1 MANADAAKAAKLQ
14 SLREWETVMQRY
26 PLASPLGLGFQVLT
40 TLGGNITIAWLV
52 ANGRM
57 SPLELV
63 MLVAIEAV
71 LLVAIAMIHAKFVPK
86 ESIKEKPMPWQARL
100 GTLAFGLFW
109 LGCVYGLVLFAF
121 VPSGDE
127 VRRLMDDPMAF
138 VFGSNLKW
146 PLLITLVGA
155 LVDVLQD
162 HAHLARRGG
171 QFISTPGLQGAAR
184 WMTLF
189 LGGIPFFMPVVAVI
203 ALLVAVGKRI
213 GEWLKRRKG
222 DGKDREA
229 VVMAVM
235 MPLLMV
241 GFFGTFAG
249 LVTSGVSG
257 WAIGYTTAKF
267 IAEIFIVALP
277 FIAKSA
283 HAEET
288 AALNEP
294 AKGTKKKSRLP

>member
-1 MANADAAKAAKLQ
+1 MANADASKAAKLK
-14 SLREWETVMQRY
+14 SLREWEMVIKRY
-26 PLASPLGLGFQVLT
+26 PLSSPLGLGFQVLT

-63 MLVAIEAV
+63 LLVAIEAV
-71 LLVAIAMIHAKFVPK
+71 MLVAIAMIHSKFVPK
-86 ESIKEKPMPWQARL
+86 ESLQEQHMPLRASL

-127 VRRLMDDPMAF
+127 LHRLTADPVAF
-138 VFGSNLKW
+138 LLGSNLKW

-155 LVDVLQD
+155 LIDVLQD
-162 HAHLARRGG
+162 HAHIGRHGG

-203 ALLVAVGKRI
+203 ALLVAIGKRI
-213 GEWLKRRKG
+213 GQWLQKRQG
-222 DGKDREA
+222 GSKDFEA
-229 VVMAVM
+229 VVMTVM
-235 MPLLMV
+235 APLMMV
-241 GFFGTFAG
+241 AFFGTFSG

-257 WAIGYTTAKF
+257 WAIGYATAKF
-267 IAEIFIVALP
+267 ISEIFVVCLP
-277 FIAKSA
+277 LIAKTA

-294 AKGTKKKSRLP
+294 GKGKRKGRLP

>member
-1 MANADAAKAAKLQ
+1 MAKPSAAESAKLE
-14 SLREWETVMQRY
+14 SLREWEMVMQRY
-26 PLASPLGLGFQVLT
+26 PLSSPLGLGFQVLT

-63 MLVAIEAV
+63 LLVAIEAV
-71 LLVAIAMIHAKFVPK
+71 LLVAIAMVHAKFVPK
-86 ESIKEKPMPWQARL
+86 DSIKEKPMPWAQRL

-127 VRRLMDDPMAF
+127 VRRLMDDPAAF

-155 LVDVLQD
+155 LVDTLQD
-162 HAHLARRGG
+162 HAHLMRRGG
-171 QFISTPGLQGAAR
+171 HFISTPGLQGAAR

-203 ALLVAVGKRI
+203 AILVAVGKRI
-213 GEWLKRRKG
+213 GEWIKRRKG
-222 DGKDREA
+222 GNTDFEA
-229 VVMAVM
+229 VVLTVMAPLM
-235 MPLLMV
+235 MV
-241 GFFGTFAG
+241 AFFGTFAG

-257 WAIGYTTAKF
+257 WAIGYSTAKF
-267 IAEIFIVALP
+267 IAEIFIVCLP
-277 FIAKSA
+277 LIAKSA

-288 AALNEP
+288 AALKNP
-294 AKGTKKKSRLP
+294 AAVKKRR